1 MRVIDAMFGA
11 LGLMVLAGTGYAAAS
26 SDLVTGQPVLAQ
38 SMEGGEMERYQG
50 RDDDRGYDRDYDRGE
65 AQEHGRMPA
74 ADTSNGAAGAAARPI
89 TMQDAIARAGQLGFT
104 RILEAEYEHG
114 RYEVEALDAEG
125 RKVELYFD
133 ARTGALLKQGYDD

>member
-1 MRVIDAMFGA
+1 MDAMVGA

-38 SMEGGEMERYQG
+38 SMEGSGSERHEDEG
-50 RDDDRGYDRDYDRGE
+50 REHGE
-65 AQEHGRMPA
+65 AYEHGRTVPGNG
-74 ADTSNGAAGAAARPI
+74 TGAASSGTAASQPL
-89 TMQDAIARAGQLGFT
+89 TLQDAIARAGQLGYT

-114 RYEVEALDAEG
+114 RYEIEALDAQG

-133 ARTGALLKQGYDD
+133 AQTGNLLRQGYDD